1 MGDLNGRADDTRGIP
16 RIYCDDRKLSPI
28 LRNFISNALKFTLEG
43 EVRVTARLLDDG
55 RIEFAMP
62 DTGIGIT
69 EEHLPTL
76 FADFAQVDTRVQKRL
91 RGTGLGLSLARKFAH
106 LLGGSVG
113 VANTE
118 GKGSRFYLIIPCHYP
133 GTA

>member
-1 MGDLNGRADDTRGIP
+1 MGDLDGRADDTRGIL
-16 RIYCDDRKLSPI
+16 RIYSDDRKLSPI

-55 RIEFAMP
+55 RIEFAVTATG
-62 DTGIGIT
+62 TGIA

-91 RGTGLGLSLARKFAH
+91 RGTGLGLSLARNSAH

-113 VANTE
+113 AASTE
-118 GKGSRFYLIIPCHYP
+118 GKGSRFYHPCHYP